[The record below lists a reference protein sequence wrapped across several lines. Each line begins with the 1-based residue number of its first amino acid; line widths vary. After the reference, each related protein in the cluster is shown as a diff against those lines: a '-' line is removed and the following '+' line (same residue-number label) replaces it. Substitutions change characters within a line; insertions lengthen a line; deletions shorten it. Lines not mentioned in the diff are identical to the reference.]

1 MTGYRS
7 FRSRPRDRLSRDALF
22 RLFRAVSSEPQCLP
36 SLRSSPSR
44 TAKHDSR
51 IRYPVLNN
59 VPSTE
64 RILSARNQTST
75 HTPRTMAMESVAAA
89 AWSPFIVVAALAT
102 PLLLLPLLLRLGV
115 WAVARR
121 GCLCSSPHA
130 TRDDVLRDALEG
142 WRTVALQRVQRR
154 VRRQQHHTKRTAP
167 SQETDQQMPPQRDV
181 FRRRTSMS
189 SHRGADW
196 NKWLPSPAPFRSF
209 PAVTD
214 ETHRRLMS
222 EVEAGT
228 ANGAGRFYAE
238 VVRRHEEHAWG
249 ICPSPPR
256 CPGTPLMIDE

>member
-1 MTGYRS
+1 
-7 FRSRPRDRLSRDALF
+7 
-22 RLFRAVSSEPQCLP
+22 
-36 SLRSSPSR
+36 
-44 TAKHDSR
+44 
-51 IRYPVLNN
+51 
-59 VPSTE
+59 
-64 RILSARNQTST
+64 
-75 HTPRTMAMESVAAA
+75 MAMESVAAA

-142 WRTVALQRVQRR
+142 WRAVALQRVQRR

-167 SQETDQQMPPQRDV
+167 SQETDQQMPPQRSPGSSRGVRPQTSSDNV
-181 FRRRTSMS
+181 PRQTSSRRPDTRDAFRRRTWESPLTS
-189 SHRGADW
+189 ADL
-196 NKWLPSPAPFRSF
+196 NNGLPSPEPIRSF
-209 PAVTD
+209 PAVTH

-256 CPGTPLMIDE
+256 CPGTPVMIDE

>member
-1 MTGYRS
+1 M
-7 FRSRPRDRLSRDALF
+7 P
-22 RLFRAVSSEPQCLP
+22 
-36 SLRSSPSR
+36 
-44 TAKHDSR
+44 
-51 IRYPVLNN
+51 
-59 VPSTE
+59 
-64 RILSARNQTST
+64 
-75 HTPRTMAMESVAAA
+75 TPRTMAMESVAAA

-167 SQETDQQMPPQRDV
+167 SQETDQQMPPQRSPGSSRGVRPQTGSDSVFRQTSRRPDARDV

-196 NKWLPSPAPFRSF
+196 NKWLPSPGPFRSF